1 MQKHLLGEMR
11 YEYGE
16 GRLVP
21 FLGSGMS
28 RPVCRGWAD
37 MIAQLELTGGLRSVP
52 QAKKSSEGDDFEL
65 THRAAFVLEQLRL

>member
-1 MQKHLLGEMR
+1 MTTRQYLLDELR

-28 RPVCRGWAD
+28 LHVCRGWAD
-37 MIAQLELTGGLRSVP
+37 MIAQLERIGRSRP
-52 QAKKSSEGDDFEL
+52 APEPNKASGKMTSSSP
-65 THRAAFVLEQLRL
+65 AALPAC